1 MNFTA
6 RMSRIR
12 FWNFHERFVC
22 ASRRRILLQ
31 GIIKLTGAALIAM
44 ALIPPSS
51 LSAQQPSTTKTTPAT
66 AQSGRPY
73 LIEQAGTFSITQFY
87 ADGFDRLTPRERLLA
102 YHLTEAGIAGD
113 PIYYDQI
120 APYGLALKQ
129 LLEGIWTHP
138 TGIDP
143 AALEKIRS
151 YTKQIWIQHGNYNLD
166 SSRKFLPEFT
176 SAELRAAAQRALKN
190 GANLGAKNNQA
201 LDALLAS
208 LEKPIF
214 DSAYRPS
221 LTVKNPPAGQD
232 ALTASGNNLYDG
244 VTRAEF
250 EKFPE
255 HYGLNSRVT
264 KQNGK
269 VVEEVW
275 RVGTPDGKVP
285 PGRYA
290 EYIKRMIGHL
300 DEAAAVAEPA
310 QADVIHK
317 LIRYYQ
323 TGEKSDW
330 YDYCVAWVKLAP
342 TVDAIN
348 GFVETYLDALSV
360 KGAYESIV
368 SFVDTDQTRLM
379 RDFAANAQ
387 YFEDREPWLEM
398 YKKKDVHP
406 PVANVITVVSE
417 AGEGGPISAAGIN
430 LPNEQD
436 IRQKYGTKSVLLFNI
451 TDANAQA
458 VGEKAIVEFSASAE
472 ELDRAR
478 KYSTESR
485 KLMVAMHEVLGHG
498 SGKMNDKV
506 TGDPRSYLKEYYS
519 TLEEARADLVALWN
533 FPDPKLT
540 EMGIADREELMRAAY
555 DAEARSGLT
564 MLYRYPHGDQIEED
578 HDRGTQ
584 MIVNYLIKNFQCIEA
599 VTKDGKIHLRVT
611 DYGKMHTGIGQL
623 LSELMRI
630 KAEGDYEGGRNLIT
644 TYGVKLNPVWRDQV
658 QERGQRI
665 GLPTRGAYISP
676 LIEPVRDSAGKLT
689 DARIRYTMNFSE
701 VMLDYSAKSLG
712 YLLAAK

>member
-1 MNFTA
+1 MATT
-6 RMSRIR
+6 
-12 FWNFHERFVC
+12 
-22 ASRRRILLQ
+22 ILIVRGSFFQ
-31 GIIKLTGAALIAM
+31 
-44 ALIPPSS
+44 SS
-51 LSAQQPSTTKTTPAT
+51 SP
-66 AQSGRPY
+66 
-73 LIEQAGTFSITQFY
+73 
-87 ADGFDRLTPRERLLA
+87 
-102 YHLTEAGIAGD
+102 
-113 PIYYDQI
+113 
-120 APYGLALKQ
+120 
-129 LLEGIWTHP
+129 
-138 TGIDP
+138 
-143 AALEKIRS
+143 
-151 YTKQIWIQHGNYNLD
+151 
-166 SSRKFLPEFT
+166 
-176 SAELRAAAQRALKN
+176 AELRVAAHRALKN
-190 GANLGAKNNQA
+190 GAKLGAKDDQA
-201 LDALLAS
+201 LDVLLAS

-214 DSAYRPS
+214 DPAYRPS
-221 LTVKNPPAGQD
+221 LTAKNPPAGQD
-232 ALTASGNNLYDG
+232 ALTASGNNLYEG
-244 VTRAEF
+244 VTRDEF
-250 EKFPE
+250 EKFQE
-255 HYGLNSRVT
+255 RYGLNSRVT

-269 VVEEVW
+269 IVEEVW
-275 RVGTPDGKVP
+275 RAGTPDGSVP

-300 DEAAAVAEPA
+300 NQAAAVTEPA

-330 YDYCVAWVKLAP
+330 HDYNVAWVKLSP

-348 GFVETYLDALSV
+348 GFIETYLDALSV
-360 KGAYESIV
+360 KGAYESVV
-368 SFVDTDQTRLM
+368 SFVDIDQTRLM

-387 YFEDREPWLEM
+387 YFEDREPWLEV

-417 AGEGGPISAAGIN
+417 AGDMGAVPISAAGIN

-458 VGEKAIVEFSASAE
+458 VGEKGMMEFSANAE
-472 ELDRAR
+472 EMQRAR
-478 KYSTESR
+478 KYYTESR

-498 SGKMNDKV
+498 SGKMSDKL

-540 EMGIADREELMRAAY
+540 EMGIADQQEIMRAAY

-564 MLYRYPHGDQIEED
+564 ILYRYPHGDQVEED

-584 MIVNYLIKNFQCIEA
+584 MIVSYLMKNFQCIEP
-599 VTKDGKIHLRVT
+599 VTEDGKIYLRVS
-611 DYGKMHTGIGQL
+611 DYGKMRAGIGQL

-630 KAEGDYEGGRNLIT
+630 KAEGDYDAVRNLIL
-644 TYGVKLNPVWRDQV
+644 TYGVKFNTEWRDQV
-658 QERGQRI
+658 QERGNRI

-689 DARIRYTMNFSE
+689 DARIRYTMDLSE
-701 VMLDYSAKSLG
+701 VMLNYSAKSLD
-712 YLLAAK
+712 YLPAPK